1 MRVRFGDWTFD
12 PESRQLEGALG
23 AVHISPKAFDLLGA
37 LLRARPRALSKAELK
52 DKLWPD
58 VAVAAT
64 NLPALVNEVR
74 HVLGDD
80 ARRPR
85 FIRTVQRHGYAF
97 CAEATTGGAGR
108 ERSKI
113 SFRLLY
119 DRREIALQPGV
130 HVLGRSHEALVFID
144 SKSVSRQHA
153 RITVREDEAEIE
165 DLGSKN
171 GTSLRGQ
178 RITRATSLR
187 DGDDIALGSV
197 HLTFRALRGGSSTE
211 TGRSPRQ

>member
-1 MRVRFGDWTFD
+1 MRVSFGEWTFD
-12 PESRQLEGALG
+12 PESRELLG
-23 AVHISPKAFDLLGA
+23 ASGPAHISPKAFDLLGA
-37 LLRARPRALSKAELK
+37 LLRARPRALAKAEIK
-52 DKLWPD
+52 DRLWPD

-74 HVLGDD
+74 HLLGDD

-97 CAEATTGGAGR
+97 CGEAAARDGGAR
-108 ERSKI
+108 PAF

-119 DRREIALQPGV
+119 DRREIALQPGANI
-130 HVLGRSHEALVFID
+130 LGRSHEAAVFVD
-144 SKSVSRQHA
+144 SKAVSRHHA
-153 RITVREDEAEIE
+153 RITVREDGAELE

-178 RITRATSLR
+178 RITQAASLR

-197 HLTFRALRGGSSTE
+197 HLTFRVLRGGSSTE
-211 TGRSPRQ
+211 TGRSARK